1 MDAHCSVWDPEPAQ
15 LLLDMKTTFSL
26 VGGVAALLAAA
37 ASAENVGWDKYFVE
51 NPQEGAS

>member
-1 MDAHCSVWDPEPAQ
+1 
-15 LLLDMKTTFSL
+15 MKTTFSL
-26 VGGVAALLAAA
+26 VGGVAALLASV